1 MSAPGRST
9 RHFERL
15 MRQALHEIG
24 EQRSSRSRR
33 RASRYLT
40 PDQIDTVPVFDRGP
54 AKAARPGIK
63 RAPRPTTNRL
73 DRLDRF
79 RYPRPPRFKR
89 YLQVRP

>member
-1 MSAPGRST
+1 MSAPARST

-24 EQRSSRSRR
+24 ETRSPHARR

-54 AKAARPGIK
+54 ARGASAQSRPAR
-63 RAPRPTTNRL
+63 
-73 DRLDRF
+73 
-79 RYPRPPRFKR
+79 
-89 YLQVRP
+89 